1 MKLIN
6 KILIA
11 NRGEIALRIASTAR
25 KMGISTV
32 ALYTDD
38 DLQASHIK
46 ACDEAVKL
54 NGDLLTETWLN
65 IEAII
70 NAATLVNADAIHPG
84 YGFLSENPL
93 FAKACQEANI
103 IFIGPDP
110 AVISL
115 MGDKSAARNFVQS
128 IGLPV
133 AAGFNID
140 IETFTLPADATFP
153 LLLKPVAGGG
163 GKAMY
168 VVHTREEFEEKCKSA
183 SAEAIRYFGDG
194 RLYAERFIKEA
205 RHIEVQLLADNH
217 GNVIHLFERE
227 CSVQRR
233 QQKVIEEAPAA
244 MIEREVVE
252 GIRNVAVEIA
262 KRANYTNAGTIEF
275 LLDSSGAFF
284 FMEMNTRIQVEHPV
298 TEMITGIDL
307 IEQQIRVASGESLRY
322 TQDEI
327 RFEGH
332 AVEVRLYAEDPLNDF
347 KPEAGDLVYWSVPSS
362 EGIRVDSAIKQGTEI
377 TPGYDPML
385 AKVIAHGATR
395 EEAYRKL
402 NYTLKRTALHGF
414 NTNLPLLR
422 HLTSAI
428 PMNNRPPDTRWLERN
443 IESIK
448 SQINPA
454 NQNSVL
460 MSAFAWLWFQER
472 NNELYQPS
480 DARRYWGTMV
490 TSARN
495 VKVEIDHQ
503 IKELS
508 VLSYDSSSMSVS
520 CAEEIFEI
528 SLLSKTDHRL
538 QLLSNNQ
545 PLTFEYSYIGK
556 DQIQVGLAGETTTI
570 VKRHIPES
578 GVVVNPS
585 LNGHKKQT
593 RLTSSL
599 YGRVIHI
606 EAHEGQMVNK
616 GDLLLV
622 IESMKMENR
631 ILALNESVI
640 EHIKVKRGDHIK
652 TGMDLVTFR

>member
-38 DLQASHIK
+38 DLQAPHIK

-93 FAKACQEANI
+93 FAQACQDANI

-140 IETFTLPADATFP
+140 IETFKLPADATFP

-168 VVHTREEFEEKCKSA
+168 VVHSHEEFDEKCKSA

-205 RHIEVQLLADNH
+205 RHIEVQLLADNQ
-217 GNVIHLFERE
+217 GNVLHLFERE

-244 MIEREVVE
+244 MIESHVVE
-252 GIRNVAVEIA
+252 DIRNVAVEIA

-275 LLDSSGAFF
+275 LLDPSGAFF

-298 TEMITGIDL
+298 SEMITGIDL

-322 TQDEI
+322 TQDQI

-347 KPEAGDLVYWSVPSS
+347 KPEAGDLVYWSVPSA

-385 AKVIAHGATR
+385 AKIIAHGITR

-422 HLTSAI
+422 HLTSVI
-428 PMNNRPPDTRWLERN
+428 PMNSRPPDTRWLERN

-454 NQNSVL
+454 NQISAL

-472 NNELYQPS
+472 NNEPYQPN
-480 DARRYWGTMV
+480 DARRYWGNMV
-490 TSARN
+490 TSARSI
-495 VKVEIDHQ
+495 KVELDHQ

-578 GVVVNPS
+578 GIVVNPS

>member
-275 LLDSSGAFF
+275 LLDPSGAFF

-307 IEQQIRVASGESLRY
+307 IEQQIRVASGENLRY
-322 TQDEI
+322 TQDQI

-428 PMNNRPPDTRWLERN
+428 PMINRPPDTRWLERN

-454 NQNSVL
+454 NQNSAL

-472 NNELYQPS
+472 NNELYQPN

>member
-11 NRGEIALRIASTAR
+11 NRGEIALRIASTVR

-244 MIEREVVE
+244 MIESEVVE

-428 PMNNRPPDTRWLERN
+428 PMINRPPDTRWLERN

-454 NQNSVL
+454 NQSSAL

-495 VKVEIDHQ
+495 VQVEIDHQ

>member
-244 MIEREVVE
+244 MIESEVVE

-275 LLDSSGAFF
+275 LLDPSGAFF

-385 AKVIAHGATR
+385 AKVIAHGITR

-448 SQINPA
+448 SQINTA
-454 NQNSVL
+454 NQSSAL

-472 NNELYQPS
+472 NNELYKPN

-520 CAEEIFEI
+520 CAEETFEI

>member
-140 IETFTLPADATFP
+140 IETFTLPADATFS

-275 LLDSSGAFF
+275 LLDTSGAFF

-454 NQNSVL
+454 NQSSAL

-472 NNELYQPS
+472 NNGPYQPN

>member
-275 LLDSSGAFF
+275 LLDSSGTFF

-448 SQINPA
+448 SQINTA
-454 NQNSVL
+454 NQSSAL

-472 NNELYQPS
+472 NNELYQPN

-640 EHIKVKRGDHIK
+640 ENIKVKRGDHIK

>member
-93 FAKACQEANI
+93 FAKACKEANI

-205 RHIEVQLLADNH
+205 RHIEVQLLADNL

-307 IEQQIRVASGESLRY
+307 IEQQIRVASGENLRY

-385 AKVIAHGATR
+385 AKVIAHGITR

-448 SQINPA
+448 SQINTA
-454 NQNSVL
+454 NQSSAL

-472 NNELYQPS
+472 NNELYQPN

-495 VKVEIDHQ
+495 IKVEIDHQ

-520 CAEEIFEI
+520 CAEETFEI

>member
-168 VVHTREEFEEKCKSA
+168 VVHAREEFEEKCKSA

-205 RHIEVQLLADNH
+205 RHIEVQLLADNL

-244 MIEREVVE
+244 RIEREVVE

-275 LLDSSGAFF
+275 LLDTSGAFF

-298 TEMITGIDL
+298 TEMITGTDL

-454 NQNSVL
+454 NQSSAL

-472 NNELYQPS
+472 NNEPYQPN

-631 ILALNESVI
+631 ILALNKSVI

>member
-25 KMGISTV
+25 KMGINTV

-46 ACDEAVKL
+46 ACNEAVKL

-275 LLDSSGAFF
+275 LLDTSGAFF

-322 TQDEI
+322 TQDQI
-327 RFEGH
+327 KFEGH

-347 KPEAGDLVYWSVPSS
+347 KPEAGDLVYWSVPPS

-428 PMNNRPPDTRWLERN
+428 PMINRPPDTRWLERN

-454 NQNSVL
+454 NQSSAL

-472 NNELYQPS
+472 NNELYQPN

>member
-168 VVHTREEFEEKCKSA
+168 VVHTREEFDEKCKSA

-262 KRANYTNAGTIEF
+262 KRANYINAGTIEF
-275 LLDSSGAFF
+275 LLDPSGAFF

-307 IEQQIRVASGESLRY
+307 IEQQIRVASGESLGY
-322 TQDEI
+322 TQDQI

-385 AKVIAHGATR
+385 AKIIAHGTTR

-454 NQNSVL
+454 NQNSAL

-472 NNELYQPS
+472 NNEPYKPN
-480 DARRYWGTMV
+480 DARRYWGNMV
-490 TSARN
+490 TTARN

-520 CAEEIFEI
+520 CAEETFEI

-570 VKRHIPES
+570 VKRHIPEL

>member
-84 YGFLSENPL
+84 YGFLSENTL

-205 RHIEVQLLADNH
+205 RHIEVQLLADNL

-233 QQKVIEEAPAA
+233 QQKVIEEAPSA

-275 LLDSSGAFF
+275 LLDPSGAFF

-307 IEQQIRVASGESLRY
+307 IEQQIRVASGENLRY

-332 AVEVRLYAEDPLNDF
+332 AVEARLYAEDPLNDF

-385 AKVIAHGATR
+385 AKVIAHGITR

-402 NYTLKRTALHGF
+402 KYTLKRTALHGF

-428 PMNNRPPDTRWLERN
+428 PINNRPPDTRWLERN

-454 NQNSVL
+454 NQSSAL

-495 VKVEIDHQ
+495 VQVEIDHQ

-545 PLTFEYSYIGK
+545 PLTFEYSYMGK

>member
-252 GIRNVAVEIA
+252 GMRNVAVEIA

-275 LLDSSGAFF
+275 LLDPSGAFF

-322 TQDEI
+322 TQDQI
-327 RFEGH
+327 KFEGH

-362 EGIRVDSAIKQGTEI
+362 KGIRVDSAIKQGTEI

-385 AKVIAHGATR
+385 AKVIAHGITR

-428 PMNNRPPDTRWLERN
+428 PINNRPPDTRWLERN

-454 NQNSVL
+454 NQNSAL

-472 NNELYQPS
+472 NNGPYQPN

-528 SLLSKTDHRL
+528 SLLSKTEHRL

-545 PLTFEYSYIGK
+545 PLAFEYSYIGK

-578 GVVVNPS
+578 GIVVNPS

>member
-252 GIRNVAVEIA
+252 GMRNVAVEIA

-275 LLDSSGAFF
+275 LLDPSGAFF

-385 AKVIAHGATR
+385 AKVIAHGTTR

-448 SQINPA
+448 SQIDPA
-454 NQNSVL
+454 NQNSAL

-472 NNELYQPS
+472 NNELYQPN

>member
-70 NAATLVNADAIHPG
+70 NEATLVNADAIHPG

-244 MIEREVVE
+244 MIESEVVE
-252 GIRNVAVEIA
+252 CIRNVAVEIA

-275 LLDSSGAFF
+275 LLDPSGAFF

-385 AKVIAHGATR
+385 AKVIAHGTTR

-414 NTNLPLLR
+414 NSNLPLLR

-454 NQNSVL
+454 NQSSAL
-460 MSAFAWLWFQER
+460 MNAFAWLWFQER
-472 NNELYQPS
+472 NNEPYKPN
-480 DARRYWGTMV
+480 DARRYWGNMV

-520 CAEEIFEI
+520 CAEETFEI

>member
-217 GNVIHLFERE
+217 GNIIHLFERE

-307 IEQQIRVASGESLRY
+307 IEQQIRVASGENLRY

-385 AKVIAHGATR
+385 AKIIAHGATR

-422 HLTSAI
+422 HLTTAI
-428 PMNNRPPDTRWLERN
+428 PINNRPPDTRWLERN

-454 NQNSVL
+454 NQSSAL

-472 NNELYQPS
+472 NNELYQPN

>member
-244 MIEREVVE
+244 MIESEVVE

-262 KRANYTNAGTIEF
+262 KRANYTNVGTIEF

-448 SQINPA
+448 SQIDPA
-454 NQNSVL
+454 NQSSAL

-472 NNELYQPS
+472 NNELYQPN

>member
-454 NQNSVL
+454 NQNSAL

-472 NNELYQPS
+472 NNGPYQPN

>member
-38 DLQASHIK
+38 DLQASHIN

-275 LLDSSGAFF
+275 LLDSSGTFF

-443 IESIK
+443 IESMK
-448 SQINPA
+448 SQIDPA
-454 NQNSVL
+454 NQSSAL

-472 NNELYQPS
+472 NNELYQPN

-640 EHIKVKRGDHIK
+640 ENIKVKRGDHIK

>member
-322 TQDEI
+322 TQDQI

-347 KPEAGDLVYWSVPSS
+347 KPEAGDLVYWSVPPS

-385 AKVIAHGATR
+385 AKIIAHGITR

-414 NTNLPLLR
+414 NSNLPLLR

-454 NQNSVL
+454 NQSSAL
-460 MSAFAWLWFQER
+460 MNAFAWLWFQER
-472 NNELYQPS
+472 NNEPYQPN
-480 DARRYWGTMV
+480 DARRYWGNMV